1 MKTGLQANSE
11 IIVLIM
17 EQNGWRL
24 WDIHILRRVNAQTT
38 RKMGFFNKADVLV
51 LVDNSVEWVSVKKFT
66 SRSSFNQIDKRWV
79 SEFAK
84 HWKMSDAVTSALKM
98 YCGEDGYKPGETNEQ
113 ISSSRDTKRFFM
125 DELPDETQK
134 LVVSF
139 LDKKKRRIIH
149 EVIAGPGER
158 ELLNGC
164 WP

>member
-1 MKTGLQANSE
+1 
-11 IIVLIM
+11 
-17 EQNGWRL
+17 
-24 WDIHILRRVNAQTT
+24 
-38 RKMGFFNKADVLV
+38 MGFFNKADVLV

-66 SRSSFNQIDKRWV
+66 PRSSFNQIDKRWV

-84 HWKMSDAVTSALKM
+84 HWKMSDAVTNALRM
-98 YCGEDGYKPGETNEQ
+98 YCGEDGYKPGEPNGQ

-125 DELPDETQK
+125 DELPYETQK

-139 LDKKKRRIIH
+139 FGQKKRRIIH
-149 EVIAGPGER
+149 DVIAGRGR